1 MVFRPAADSLNAGDG
16 AVFMNGVLLLCL
28 LICLLPE
35 DLFDGSAL
43 LAQLLVQVSLED
55 AVVECLQNAI
65 NMVANI
71 NFTVRIDQ
79 ILAQRLEE
87 LR

>member
-43 LAQLLVQVSLED
+43 LAQLFVQVSLED

-65 NMVANI
+65 NMVSNI